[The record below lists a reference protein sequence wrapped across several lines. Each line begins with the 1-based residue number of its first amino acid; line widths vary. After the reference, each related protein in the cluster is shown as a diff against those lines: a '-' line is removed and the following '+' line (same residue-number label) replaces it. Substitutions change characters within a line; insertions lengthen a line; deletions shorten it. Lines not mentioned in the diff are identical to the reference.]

1 MVGGVSIG
9 SFVGGLWCM
18 EKDMTSVTQKARD
31 WSHKMTQWY
40 RQLLDL
46 TYPVTSI
53 FTGRDFNNTIQGT
66 FGDTHIEDLWL
77 PYFNVTTDISSSCMR
92 VHRHGESSRRH
103 TACKPNFLHLISN
116 TKQKDPLKNV
126 KLYV

>member
-1 MVGGVSIG
+1 MLLMLQEAGIPIDMVGGVSIG

-18 EKDMTSVTQKARD
+18 EKDMTTVTQKARD
-31 WSHKMTQWY
+31 WSYKMTQWY

-53 FTGRDFNNTIQGT
+53 FTGRDFNNTIQST

-92 VHRHGESSRRH
+92 VHRHGE
-103 TACKPNFLHLISN
+103 L
-116 TKQKDPLKNV
+116 
-126 KLYV
+126 